1 MMEEIDHNEMKREIV
16 SDTKREDK
24 INTEIEIDMIDIERV
39 RRETASGVGKNITR
53 MCVSTERKNALNV
66 EE

>member
-24 INTEIEIDMIDIERV
+24 INTEIEIDMIDIEGE
-39 RRETASGVGKNITR
+39 RRETASGVGKSITQ
-53 MCVSTERKNALNV
+53 MCVGTERKNALNV